1 MPAPGTQMAIIC
13 AEHLAIPERSPVRR
27 ILEARGVKQEHQV
40 PLCIVSTYWAKVA
53 IACMP

>member
-1 MPAPGTQMAIIC
+1 MAIIC